1 MAGIVRTLLT
11 LFFLLAALRSQAQD
25 PTIEKRTQKQ
35 FEGLWENKKNTR
47 RLKIS
52 FRQGYA
58 MITDWTDRFQKPESG
73 DIYKAFL
80 KNGKLIMPE
89 ETDHRAPYS
98 EIIFK
103 NNRLIYLT
111 KSILPKPG
119 TKKFSQETSKQRHRR

>member
-1 MAGIVRTLLT
+1 
-11 LFFLLAALRSQAQD
+11 
-25 PTIEKRTQKQ
+25 
-35 FEGLWENKKNTR
+35 
-47 RLKIS
+47 
-52 FRQGYA
+52 
-58 MITDWTDRFQKPESG
+58 MITDWTDRIQKPESG

-111 KSILPKPG
+111 KSILPQTWNKEIF
-119 TKKFSQETSKQRHRR
+119 TR